1 MEEAFRLTAENLEVT
16 QESYMTPHDVEH
28 YFEVGDEMFL
38 FHPVVGK
45 DEVRSFKQWW
55 LGPFVVIEQKSPVI
69 YKVRN
74 TANAN
79 DVRKVYA
86 SRLKKKHG

>member
-1 MEEAFRLTAENLEVT
+1 
-16 QESYMTPHDVEH
+16 MTSHDVEH
-28 YFEVGDEMFL
+28 YFEVGDEEFL

-55 LGPFVVIEQKSPVI
+55 LGPFVVIERKSPVI

-74 TANAN
+74 TADAN
-79 DVRKVYA
+79 DVRTVYA